1 MVARQIAPI
10 GISVRASPGES
21 PAKRIGYPHRD
32 GMRFGELSG
41 LVSMSRYLVI
51 AGLLGAT
58 GVAAGAFGAHALQAS
73 VSPERADIWETA
85 AQYHLIHAVV
95 ILALALYS
103 QPDESRWRLPMMGFT
118 AGVVLFSFSLYALV
132 LTDITQLAMITPVG
146 GLILILSWL
155 MVAIKALK

>member
-1 MVARQIAPI
+1 
-10 GISVRASPGES
+10 
-21 PAKRIGYPHRD
+21 
-32 GMRFGELSG
+32 
-41 LVSMSRYLVI
+41 MSRYLAI

-73 VSPERADIWETA
+73 VSSERVDIWETA
-85 AQYHLIHAVV
+85 AQYHLIHAAV
-95 ILALALYS
+95 ILALALHS

-132 LTDITQLAMITPVG
+132 LTDLTRLAMITPVG

>member
-1 MVARQIAPI
+1 
-10 GISVRASPGES
+10 
-21 PAKRIGYPHRD
+21 
-32 GMRFGELSG
+32 
-41 LVSMSRYLVI
+41 MSRYLVI

-73 VSPERADIWETA
+73 VSSERVDIWDTA
-85 AQYHLIHAVV
+85 AQYHLIHAAV
-95 ILALALYS
+95 ILALALGS
-103 QPDESRWRLPMMGFT
+103 QTGDSRWRLPMMGFT

-132 LTDITQLAMITPVG
+132 LTDLTRLAMITPVG